1 MLCAQRD
8 RFKDIRAAPDA
19 AVDSDLDAALRYGRT
34 RAQGVEGGGCV
45 VELAAAVVGDDDA
58 VDGVRD
64 GELDVCWV
72 QDCRPWMGVRER
84 VFEKCKGE
92 VEGIFCGPVGIVRL
106 DRCAYLLSA
115 ISAFRCFA

>member
-8 RFKDIRAAPDA
+8 RFKDIRAASDA
-19 AVDSDLDAALRYGRT
+19 AVNGNLDTAPRYGRA

-58 VDGVRD
+58 VDGVCD

-72 QDCRPWMGVRER
+72 
-84 VFEKCKGE
+84 
-92 VEGIFCGPVGIVRL
+92 
-106 DRCAYLLSA
+106 
-115 ISAFRCFA
+115 